1 MRLLAVTVLSCLL
14 GLVYWLGATV
24 YSERIEEDIAT
35 RTQPA
40 IDEHRPGVADIA
52 REVDGR
58 DVRIT
63 GLATS
68 ESIRKAARESAD
80 DVWGVRVV
88 ENNIGI
94 AEPAPP
100 PPPPVQEPEEVG
112 FDLFAHHRYPD
123 LNMNGLVDDAAYETA
138 SNIHRALPPESV
150 LDRTELSRGA
160 DDLILSPRKLETGI
174 AAVTQL
180 NPGTLRITNDQFIL
194 EGSVASADRERTVR
208 QLIDTRLAEL
218 EPLEVIVNISVVE
231 SAVPVECLKQLNL
244 VLADNVLNYAVNHYR
259 ILENH
264 RSVLDAIAYTV
275 LGPCENHI
283 HNVLVEGH
291 ADVTGSDG
299 YNQGLSERRSGTV
312 KNYLLD
318 NGIDESLISAHGYGE
333 FRPIAS
339 NDTVEGRAQN
349 RRTEVYLLTSEGVFA
364 QEADTQLSTFV
375 DE

>member
-112 FDLFAHHRYPD
+112 FDLFAHHRYP
-123 LNMNGLVDDAAYETA
+123 L
-138 SNIHRALPPESV
+138 
-150 LDRTELSRGA
+150 
-160 DDLILSPRKLETGI
+160 
-174 AAVTQL
+174 
-180 NPGTLRITNDQFIL
+180 
-194 EGSVASADRERTVR
+194 
-208 QLIDTRLAEL
+208 
-218 EPLEVIVNISVVE
+218 
-231 SAVPVECLKQLNL
+231 
-244 VLADNVLNYAVNHYR
+244 
-259 ILENH
+259 
-264 RSVLDAIAYTV
+264 
-275 LGPCENHI
+275 
-283 HNVLVEGH
+283 
-291 ADVTGSDG
+291 
-299 YNQGLSERRSGTV
+299 
-312 KNYLLD
+312 
-318 NGIDESLISAHGYGE
+318 SLIH
-333 FRPIAS
+333 I
-339 NDTVEGRAQN
+339 
-349 RRTEVYLLTSEGVFA
+349 
-364 QEADTQLSTFV
+364 
-375 DE
+375 